1 MSALPASADGVI
13 LLEIG
18 SVSAAPGSFGNTIE
32 VDLQNTGSSSITVY
46 GFNFEISAGSDIDF
60 TGAGFSTSAS
70 YIFAGDSWDQ
80 ANSFLLNT
88 GTGSSLSAGDISN
101 SGNGAILG
109 AGGTLGLA
117 LVTFHV
123 SPTAALVP
131 VTVSFSTDPSD
142 TYVSDIE
149 LEDDSFGTGTIDV
162 AVPEPSTAAMFLAA
176 LMGLGVWWLIGATP
190 ASASKRA
197 ARGGPYSS
205 AGRGSSG
212 RVATVAGPAR
222 YTGYRESAAP

>member
-1 MSALPASADGVI
+1 MSRWNLCVIAVALAMSALPASADAVI

-18 SVSAAPGSFGNTIE
+18 SVSAAPGSSGNIE
-32 VDLQNTGSSSITVY
+32 VDLLNDTGSSIVVG
-46 GFNFEISAGSDIDF
+46 GFNFEISSADSDIDF

-190 ASASKRA
+190 ASAGKR
-197 ARGGPYSS
+197 RC
-205 AGRGSSG
+205 
-212 RVATVAGPAR
+212 
-222 YTGYRESAAP
+222 

>member
-1 MSALPASADGVI
+1 MSRWNLCVIAVALAMSALPASADAVI

-18 SVSAAPGSFGNTIE
+18 SVSAAPGSSGNIE
-32 VDLQNTGSSSITVY
+32 VDLLNDTGSSIVVG
-46 GFNFEISAGSDIDF
+46 GFNFEISSADSDIVF

-190 ASASKRA
+190 ASAGKR
-197 ARGGPYSS
+197 RC
-205 AGRGSSG
+205 
-212 RVATVAGPAR
+212 
-222 YTGYRESAAP
+222 